1 MSLIYAGGWVMIPLL
16 LISVIVLALIID
28 RSLTLIWNPMP
39 DKTQREKIF
48 EAVRSGNNA
57 QAAEILR
64 ETDWLKSYAN
74 ALQSEKKAALYEG
87 YLTEAVTDIAAFL
100 ERRCALLATLGRV
113 SPLLGLLGTIIGMI
127 QTFAVIAQSRSGIDM
142 ELLADGIWQ
151 ALITTATG
159 LIIAIPAILCYLILL
174 AIEAERLDFF
184 NRLSNTAILLKES
197 QD

>member
-87 YLTEAVTDIAAFL
+87 YLTEAITDIAAFL

-159 LIIAIPAILCYLILL
+159 LIIAIPAILCYRIFLS
-174 AIEAERLDFF
+174 IEAERLDFF

>member
-48 EAVRSGNNA
+48 EAVRSGNNT

-159 LIIAIPAILCYLILL
+159 LIIAIPAILCYRIFLS
-174 AIEAERLDFF
+174 IEAERLDFF

>member
-87 YLTEAVTDIAAFL
+87 PI
-100 ERRCALLATLGRV
+100 
-113 SPLLGLLGTIIGMI
+113 
-127 QTFAVIAQSRSGIDM
+127 
-142 ELLADGIWQ
+142 
-151 ALITTATG
+151 
-159 LIIAIPAILCYLILL
+159 
-174 AIEAERLDFF
+174 
-184 NRLSNTAILLKES
+184 
-197 QD
+197 

>member
-100 ERRCALLATLGRV
+100 ERRCALLATLGGV

-127 QTFAVIAQSRSGIDM
+127 QTFAVVAQSRSGIDM

-159 LIIAIPAILCYLILL
+159 LIIAIPAILCYRVFLS
-174 AIEAERLDFF
+174 IEAERLDFF

>member
-159 LIIAIPAILCYLILL
+159 LITAIPAILCYRVFLS
-174 AIEAERLDFF
+174 IEAERLDFF

>member
-64 ETDWLKSYAN
+64 ETDWLKSYAI

-87 YLTEAVTDIAAFL
+87 YLTEAVTDRAAFL

-159 LIIAIPAILCYLILL
+159 LIIAIPAILCYRIFLS
-174 AIEAERLDFF
+174 IEAERLDFF

>member
-127 QTFAVIAQSRSGIDM
+127 QTFAVVAQSRSGIDM

-159 LIIAIPAILCYLILL
+159 LIIAILAILCYRVFLS
-174 AIEAERLDFF
+174 IEAERLDFF

>member
-39 DKTQREKIF
+39 DKTQREKIS

-127 QTFAVIAQSRSGIDM
+127 QTFAAIAQSRSGIDM

-159 LIIAIPAILCYLILL
+159 LIIAIPAILCYRIFLS
-174 AIEAERLDFF
+174 IEAERLDFF

>member
-64 ETDWLKSYAN
+64 ET
-74 ALQSEKKAALYEG
+74 EG

-159 LIIAIPAILCYLILL
+159 LIIAIPAILCYRIFLS
-174 AIEAERLDFF
+174 IEAERLDFF

>member
-151 ALITTATG
+151 ALITIATG
-159 LIIAIPAILCYLILL
+159 LIIAIPAILCYRIFLS
-174 AIEAERLDFF
+174 IEAERLDFF

>member
-39 DKTQREKIF
+39 DKTQREKIS

-127 QTFAVIAQSRSGIDM
+127 QTFAVVAQSRSGIDM

-159 LIIAIPAILCYLILL
+159 LIIAILAILCYRVFLS
-174 AIEAERLDFF
+174 IEAERLDFL

>member
-151 ALITTATG
+151 ALITTAAG
-159 LIIAIPAILCYLILL
+159 LIIAIPAILCYRIFLS
-174 AIEAERLDFF
+174 IEAERLDFF

>member
-127 QTFAVIAQSRSGIDM
+127 QTFAVVAQSRSGIDM

-159 LIIAIPAILCYLILL
+159 LIIAIPAILCYRVFLSID
-174 AIEAERLDFF
+174 AERLDFF